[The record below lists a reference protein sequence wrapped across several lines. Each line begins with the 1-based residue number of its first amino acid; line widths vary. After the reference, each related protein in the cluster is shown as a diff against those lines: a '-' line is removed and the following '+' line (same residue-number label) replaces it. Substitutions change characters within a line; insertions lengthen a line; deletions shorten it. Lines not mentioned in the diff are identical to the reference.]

1 MYLVSGR
8 QLRFYINHVIGYN
21 RLILILILAGVHI
34 KHMFAIFSS
43 GNASA
48 YKLTGIYMC
57 VQPIMYCHRFIDTIL
72 MCSFKDFYPVNFV
85 ANMLISYW

>member
-34 KHMFAIFSS
+34 KHMLAIFSS
-43 GNASA
+43 VNASA
-48 YKLTGIYMC
+48 YKLTGILYVFSQLC
-57 VQPIMYCHRFIDTIL
+57 IVTDLLTQY
-72 MCSFKDFYPVNFV
+72 
-85 ANMLISYW
+85 

>member
-8 QLRFYINHVIGYN
+8 QLRFYINHSIGDN

-34 KHMFAIFSS
+34 KHMLAIFSS

-57 VQPIMYCHRFIDTIL
+57 VQPIMYCHRFIDTIF
-72 MCSFKDFYPVNFV
+72 MCAFKDFF
-85 ANMLISYW
+85 L